1 MDHRTAIRA
10 FLTSR
15 RARITPERAGLP
27 AYGGNRRVAGLRRE
41 EVALLAGVSVDYYTR
56 LERGNL
62 TGVSESVL
70 YAVAKALQLDDAER
84 EHLFDLARTANATP
98 RTRRRSSSAGVRPSV
113 QRVLDA
119 MSGAPAWVHND
130 RLDFLAANRLGYALY
145 SEFFTDPVRPANSAR
160 FMFLN
165 PRSRDFYPEWE
176 QIADNTVAILR
187 GAAGRNPFD
196 EKLTKLIGE
205 LSTRS
210 EDFRTR
216 WAAHNVRLHR
226 TGVKRLHHPVV
237 GDLDLTYEGMELPSD
252 PGLMLFAY
260 TAEPGSP
267 SEDGIKLL
275 ASWAATQEL
284 ADSPDISVP
293 TARTQRSDG

>member
-1 MDHRTAIRA
+1 M
-10 FLTSR
+10 
-15 RARITPERAGLP
+15 
-27 AYGGNRRVAGLRRE
+27 
-41 EVALLAGVSVDYYTR
+41 
-56 LERGNL
+56 
-62 TGVSESVL
+62 
-70 YAVAKALQLDDAER
+70 
-84 EHLFDLARTANATP
+84 
-98 RTRRRSSSAGVRPSV
+98 

-165 PRSRDFYPEWE
+165 PRSRDFYPDWE

-187 GAAGRNPFD
+187 GAAGRDPFD
-196 EKLTKLIGE
+196 EKLTKLVGE

-226 TGVKRLHHPVV
+226 TGVKHLHHPVV
-237 GDLDLTYEGMELPSD
+237 GDLELTYEGMELPSD

-260 TAEPGSP
+260 TAEPGRRRRTGSSCSP
-267 SEDGIKLL
+267 AGPRPRSLRSPPARAVRPL
-275 ASWAATQEL
+275 ARDAATDS
-284 ADSPDISVP
+284 ADWRLRTPLLQRAEFSRARGSPPAAVP
-293 TARTQRSDG
+293 GRRMRRRRRRRSP